1 MSEPTVQA
9 PANESKNDGS
19 LWESPSPNDKPSE
32 PFPSGP
38 YRCASHLG
46 MFVTLFELRDVQAK
60 IDSLGVDCVEATL
73 EAEAKNLGGYMVGLQ
88 CILKKDDQGEIS
100 ASFVLCLHC
109 GEWDTY
115 MDWPF
120 AKKLTVVLSHVDGLE
135 KDIRLP
141 ISATDESD
149 VIKKPAPGS
158 CNKGHQSD
166 PLSWK
171 AIKSAGLVFNGT
183 LYVNVEL
190 E

>member
-1 MSEPTVQA
+1 MKAKT
-9 PANESKNDGS
+9 NGS
-19 LWESPSPNDKPSE
+19 LWESPSPNDKPSG

-60 IDSLGVDCVEATL
+60 IDSLGVDSVEATL
-73 EAEAKNLGGYMVGLQ
+73 EAEAKNLGGYTVGLQ

-100 ASFVLCLHC
+100 ASFVLCLSC
-109 GEWDTY
+109 GCPYRRPT
-115 MDWPF
+115 
-120 AKKLTVVLSHVDGLE
+120 
-135 KDIRLP
+135 R
-141 ISATDESD
+141 ATSSRNRHQ
-149 VIKKPAPGS
+149 GS

-171 AIKSAGLVFNGT
+171 AIESAGLVFNDT